1 MRKLLVAGFLI
12 ALPSMGLAKK
22 KEALFNKVSRQMAG
36 AAGDDDVWG
45 MPLLDK
51 GLVDMWEA
59 DPILKMTQR
68 VIDGDHFGVLGEMAG
83 EKELDTL
90 WGDPDTFKTIL
101 TSMPMLK
108 SIRGIDKIAAKD
120 TLTAKDVGT
129 MSTYVSPSHHS
140 R

>member
-1 MRKLLVAGFLI
+1 MRKLLVAGLLI

-51 GLVDMWEA
+51 NLVDMWEA

-83 EKELDTL
+83 AKELDTL

-129 MSTYVSPSHHS
+129 MWT
-140 R
+140 